1 MVNALRR
8 ARSLLADG
16 GCVIDI
22 HPTAEPAHLELATG
36 SKFIRLA
43 DRLDDGTPSGP
54 KRRHLAADEAVT
66 ACVSAGLFD
75 RTATT
80 EFTFHTLADTVDEL
94 LRFLDAKWKQLH
106 FADGDLDRARDELA
120 RHPGSAVAVTERVTA
135 CRLVSGKSIR
145 K

>member
-1 MVNALRR
+1 MVDALRR
-8 ARSLLADG
+8 AHSLLAYG
-16 GCVIDI
+16 GCVVDI
-22 HPTAEPAHLELATG
+22 HPTTEPARLELATG

-54 KRRHLAADEAVT
+54 KRRHLAADEAV
-66 ACVSAGLFD
+66 AASVSAGMFD

-120 RHPGSAVAVTERVTA
+120 RHPGSAIAVTERVVASMLT
-135 CRLVSGKSIR
+135 V
-145 K
+145 